1 MIVPRFWAESRLQH
15 RTTKRQVTLYRFGW
29 SNVSAEAAQQLAEE
43 RVRTA
48 MDRVLSGERLDFR
61 EHKVPYNGA
70 DGLPIRE
77 EILLEQGESVVTR
90 NSYGAR
96 CLNTP
101 HLLLADI
108 DFAPSGATGRVQA
121 LSTLLTLAAAATV
134 GVLSGSFLSGLAVG
148 LGALLLG
155 LLARP
160 ALRGL
165 RAWLGSGDEQ
175 VALGRVRAFVQR
187 HPDWRVHAY
196 RTPAGLRLLVDHRRF
211 DPVEPAVAGFFQ
223 DVGVDPM
230 YRRMCTLQRCF
241 RARLTAKP
249 WRIGVEAHLKP
260 RPGVWP
266 VSPARL
272 PERTRWVEGYE
283 ARAHGFSACRYLQT
297 LGAGVPAR
305 DLQDARLLHDE
316 LSGAHS
322 GRPIA

>member
-1 MIVPRFWAESRLQH
+1 MFRPCIDLHEGRVKQLVGGTLSDAGAGL
-15 RTTKRQVTLYRFGW
+15 RTNFVSDLSAAWFAQLYRRDELRGGHVILLGPG
-29 SNVSAEAAQQLAEE
+29 NEAAA
-43 RVRTA
+43 RA
-48 MDRVLSGERLDFR
+48 
-61 EHKVPYNGA
+61 A
-70 DGLPIRE
+70 LP
-77 EILLEQGESVVTR
+77 Q
-90 NSYGAR
+90 
-96 CLNTP
+96 
-101 HLLLADI
+101 
-108 DFAPSGATGRVQA
+108 
-121 LSTLLTLAAAATV
+121 
-134 GVLSGSFLSGLAVG
+134 
-148 LGALLLG
+148 
-155 LLARP
+155 
-160 ALRGL
+160 
-165 RAWLGSGDEQ
+165 Q

-283 ARAHGFSACRYLQT
+283 ARAHGFAACRYLQT
-297 LGAGVPAR
+297 LGAGIPAR